1 MSTKLPAGFE
11 PWHEQNTF
19 MDHIGPIWMHRERDV
34 DKNGTS
40 GNDRIRIAVKLE
52 RRHTNALGRAH
63 GGFLMS
69 VMDLTMGLNASA
81 RVHDLG
87 VVVTVQ
93 LSNNFV
99 GTAHE
104 GEVVIGEA
112 TVERVTR
119 TLTFVSGRISADD
132 RPLLV
137 STAIFRNPPPKADA
151 KPEKS

>member
-19 MDHIGPIWMHRERDV
+19 MDHNGPFWMHRERDA
-34 DKNGTS
+34 S

-63 GGFLMS
+63 GGLLMS

-99 GTAHE
+99 GAAHE

-119 TLTFVSGRISADD
+119 TLTFVSGRITADD

-137 STAIFRNPPPKADA
+137 STAIFRNPPPKA
-151 KPEKS
+151 ESGTGKS